1 MKKLK
6 HISLLVFLFLLT
18 GPAAVWSQ
26 NPFDYEKALEFAKAN
41 NFDSARVYVDRYVAG
56 PAAEKDAD
64 AWYLYGFIYQRLYR
78 TREIE
83 NHNSKFRL
91 EAQKGFEKSI
101 GIDKGRDNI
110 VRNREGFCSLSLSF
124 YNSVVKS
131 LNPQDYETAI
141 VNFDHYKQ
149 VVPNCDSLKD
159 VKKAEIDFLLAL
171 GTMFEDKLNTSN
183 DTGIKCKTIDT
194 LAFSRA
200 RESYMN
206 VLKIDPLN
214 VKANYNLGILY
225 HNFAVKLLMN
235 MPPDADVIDIIC
247 IQDRADNLF
256 KQAAPIGIHMYN
268 ILNDDDPKKYDFAL
282 LLLQLGTNMNENEKV
297 DFYTKELERLK
308 KIQGR

>member
-78 TREIE
+78 TQEIE

-91 EAQKGFEKSI
+91 EAKKGFEKSI

-131 LNPQDYETAI
+131 LNPQGYETAI
-141 VNFDHYKQ
+141 VNFDNYKQ
-149 VVPNCDSLKD
+149 VVPYCDSLKD

-171 GTMFEDKLNTSN
+171 GTMFEDEMNASK
-183 DTGIKCKTIDT
+183 DTGVKCRTIDS
-194 LAFSRA
+194 LAYERA
-200 RESYMN
+200 KESYMK

-214 VKANYNLGILY
+214 IKANFNLGILH

-235 MPPDADVIDIIC
+235 MSPDADMDEIIC
-247 IQDRADNLF
+247 IQTRADNLF
-256 KQAAPIGIHMYN
+256 KQAAPIGIHMYGY
-268 ILNDDDPKKYDFAL
+268 LKDDEPKKYEFAV
-282 LLLQLGTNMNENEKV
+282 LLQQLATNMNEPEKV